1 MTTSG
6 GTSEVSSEA
15 GPSNGQIGHSGRG
28 PSVLIKVRRALPN
41 LRRAEQRVAEAVLED
56 PAGISESSITT
67 VAKRCETSE
76 TTVLRFCRAIGLAGY
91 PELRIALA
99 RAAQWEEN
107 DQVNGAPATGK
118 ISAGDPLSDVVS
130 KISYA
135 DARAISDTA
144 RSLDLEVLERIVEAL
159 ATARRIELFG
169 IGASALVAQDL
180 QQKLHRIGLVSYA
193 WSDAHLALTSAAV
206 LRAGD
211 VAVGISHS
219 GTTIDTIDA
228 LQAARRHGARTVAI
242 TNFDKSPISR
252 AADLVLVTA
261 AQETAF
267 RSGAMSSRIAQLALV
282 DCIFA
287 AVAQRSYDQAIE
299 ALDNTAAAVES
310 RHSSR
315 HDGWPVA

>member
-1 MTTSG
+1 M
-6 GTSEVSSEA
+6 
-15 GPSNGQIGHSGRG
+15 GRG

-41 LRRAEQRVAEAVLED
+41 LRRAEQRVAEAVLAD

-67 VAKRCETSE
+67 VARRCETSE

-118 ISAGDPLSDVVS
+118 ISADDPLADVVS

-135 DARAISDTA
+135 DERAISDTA
-144 RSLDLEVLERIVEAL
+144 RSLDLDVLRAVVDAL
-159 ATARRIELFG
+159 AAARRVDLYG
-169 IGASALVAQDL
+169 IGASGLVALDL
-180 QQKLHRIGLVSYA
+180 HQKLHRIGKMSHS
-193 WSDAHLALTSAAV
+193 WSEAHLALTSAAV
-206 LRAGD
+206 LGAGD

-219 GTTIDTIDA
+219 GTTVDTIDA
-228 LQAARRHGARTVAI
+228 LQAAHRHGATTIAI
-242 TNFDKSPISR
+242 TNFDKSPIGR
-252 AADLVLVTA
+252 VADLVLVTA

-287 AVAQRSYDQAIE
+287 GVAQRSYDQAIE

-310 RHSSR
+310 RHAMR
-315 HDGWPVA
+315 HEGWPTS